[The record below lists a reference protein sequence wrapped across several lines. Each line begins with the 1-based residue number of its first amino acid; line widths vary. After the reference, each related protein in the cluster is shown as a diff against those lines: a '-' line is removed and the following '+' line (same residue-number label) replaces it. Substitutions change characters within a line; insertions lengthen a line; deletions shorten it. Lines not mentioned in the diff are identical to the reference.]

1 MVYLR
6 VVAHHAK
13 YIYVIHAQGISRN
26 VTLVLLILYTIA
38 TLDLA
43 NWLAILVSALLV
55 VPIAIKT
62 IQKIVIVVKKDILW
76 ITGIEYVKNV
86 S

>member
-6 VVAHHAK
+6 VVAYHAK
-13 YIYVIHAQGISRN
+13 YIDVIHALGISRN
-26 VTLVLLILYTIA
+26 VTLALKQYTIT

-43 NWLAILVSALLV
+43 NWLAIFVSALLV
-55 VPIAIKT
+55 VLIAIKT

-76 ITGIEYVKNV
+76 IMGIKYVKNV